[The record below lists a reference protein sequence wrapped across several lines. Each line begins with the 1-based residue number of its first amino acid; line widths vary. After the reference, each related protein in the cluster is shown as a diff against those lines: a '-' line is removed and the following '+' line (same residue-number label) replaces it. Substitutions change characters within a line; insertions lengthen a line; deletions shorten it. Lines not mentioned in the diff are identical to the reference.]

1 MDVDP
6 TVILGWIATSLTTF
20 SFVPQAIATIR
31 SKSTAGISLGMYI
44 LFVAGVAIWIVYG
57 VFMSVTVGFMKG
69 LPIWV
74 GNGVTL
80 FFSSIIL
87 GFKIHNVCIG
97 KEPLSNRKSEKKDR

>member
-1 MDVDP
+1 MDP
-6 TVILGWIATSLTTF
+6 TVLLGWIATSLTTI

-44 LFVAGVAIWIVYG
+44 LFVAGVMIWIVYG
-57 VFMSVTVGFMKG
+57 AFMSATVGFMKG

-80 FFSSIIL
+80 FFSSIVL
-87 GFKIHNVCIG
+87 GFKIHNVRTG
-97 KEPLSNRKSEKKDR
+97 KEPLRNRTGEKKDQ